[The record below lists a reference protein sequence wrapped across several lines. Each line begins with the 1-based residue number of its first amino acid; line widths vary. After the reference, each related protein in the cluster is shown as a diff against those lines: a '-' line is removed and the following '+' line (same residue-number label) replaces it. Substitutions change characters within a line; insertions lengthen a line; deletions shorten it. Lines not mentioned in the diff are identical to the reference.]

1 MNTKETRLPWAYEPW
16 PETKK
21 ELGRL
26 QKQIKKE
33 PDSDLPFYYIVH
45 QLTCH
50 AARQE
55 QILRHALKLVN
66 SLRTDAMH
74 NKLDCELTEQ
84 RLSAI
89 EEVLQ

>member
-1 MNTKETRLPWAYEPW
+1 MNDKKPKPAWADEPW

-33 PDSDLPFYYIVH
+33 PDSDLACYYIVH
-45 QLTCH
+45 QLTWH

-55 QILRHALKLVN
+55 QRLRHALKLVN
-66 SLRTDAMH
+66 SLRRDAECGDFDEVD
-74 NKLDCELTEQ
+74 LEQ